1 MKIALLTSGGD
12 APGLNA
18 VIRAIVFKANS
29 YGHDVIGFRH
39 GWNGLINNDCTELK
53 KDHVEE
59 IHLLGGTI
67 LGTARVNPLSSE
79 ELKQRCIDSFRNSG
93 ADVLVVIGGD
103 DTLGVAN
110 EFNKM
115 NIPVIGVP
123 KTIDNDL
130 NCTDYTFGFDTA
142 INIAT
147 ECLDRLRTTAK
158 SHDRVMI
165 VEMMGREAG
174 WITLKAGL
182 AGGANFILIPEVPF
196 DVNEICDMIRKR
208 RENGKPFSI
217 IAVAEGSKPHDYDII
232 CDSHEKDGFGHVRL
246 GGIGK
251 FLAHEIEKR
260 TGFDTRV
267 TVLGHLQRGGSPS
280 AFDRVLATT
289 FGVRAIDL
297 IESRDFGKMVALH
310 GTKVVGVPLQ
320 EVVAQ
325 QKLVSFEDYEI
336 AKSFFG

>member
-1 MKIALLTSGGD
+1 MKISILTAGGD

-18 VIRAIVFKANS
+18 VVRAVVFKAIS
-29 YGHDVIGFRH
+29 YGHQVIGFKY
-39 GWNGLINNDCTELK
+39 GWSGLINMNYAELRRE
-53 KDHVEE
+53 DVDE

-67 LGTARVNPLSSE
+67 LGTSRVNPLTSE
-79 ELKQRCIDSFRNSG
+79 ELKQKCLNNFHKLGSDALI
-93 ADVLVVIGGD
+93 VIGGD
-103 DTLGVAN
+103 DTLNVAN
-110 EFNKM
+110 EFYKM
-115 NIPVIGVP
+115 GIPVIGVP

-130 NCTDYTFGFDTA
+130 SCTDYTFGFDTA
-142 INIAT
+142 VNIAT

-158 SHDRVMI
+158 SHDRIMI

-174 WITLKAGL
+174 WITLKAGI

-196 DVNEICDMIRKR
+196 DIDEVCDMLRKR
-208 RENGKPFSI
+208 KEEGKPFSI
-217 IAVAEGSKPHDYDII
+217 IAVAEGAKPHDYDVIVE
-232 CDSHEKDGFGHVRL
+232 SHERDGFGHVKL

-260 TGFDTRV
+260 SGFETRV
-267 TVLGHLQRGGSPS
+267 SVLGHLQRGGSPS
-280 AFDRVLATT
+280 AFDRVLATI

-297 IESRDFGKMVALH
+297 VESKDFGKMVALK
-310 GTKVVGVPLQ
+310 GTKIVAVPLQ

-325 QKLVSFEDYEI
+325 QKTVNFDDYEL

>member
-1 MKIALLTSGGD
+1 MKIAILTSGGD

-18 VIRAIVFKANS
+18 VIRAVVFKAMS
-29 YGHDVIGFRH
+29 YGHNVIGFRY
-39 GWNGLINNDCTELK
+39 GWDGLINQNYIEMNRD
-53 KDHVEE
+53 DVDE

-67 LGTARVNPLSSE
+67 LGTSRINPLSSE
-79 ELKQRCIDSFRNSG
+79 EIKNKCIDNFRQTG

-110 EFNKM
+110 ELNKIG
-115 NIPVIGVP
+115 IPVIGIP

-158 SHDRVMI
+158 SHNRVMV

-196 DVNEICDMIRKR
+196 DIDEICDMLKKRK
-208 RENGKPFSI
+208 ENGKPFSI
-217 IAVAEGSKPHDYDII
+217 IAVAEGAKPHDYDLIVENH
-232 CDSHEKDGFGHVRL
+232 DRDGFGHVRM

-251 FLAHEIEKR
+251 FLSHEIEKR
-260 TGFDTRV
+260 TGFETRV

-297 IESRDFGKMVALH
+297 VESKDFGKMVALH
-310 GTKVVGVPLQ
+310 GTKVVSVPLQ

-325 QKLVSFEDYEI
+325 QKTVSFDEYNI